1 MNAIRLHDKVLYIED
16 AFPDVA
22 EFLSALEEQDS
33 RGDLE
38 GIIPQWS
45 KWAEDGDREWIPVKT
60 EREAAQQALLRGNT
74 RITKL
79 VDWDI
84 TINEDNTHWP
94 RVEVDSNYSHSH
106 ESAYKI
112 LEMIDKPY
120 KKALDI
126 WADTFDRP
134 KPSYISKNYCIR
146 KYKTGADMVAHI
158 DRNLANPEATMDW
171 TALIYLNDNYEGG
184 DLVFPDYDI
193 KIKTKAGSII
203 FFPTD
208 VMHSVE
214 KITEGN
220 KTYLFMFIHSNND
233 ISTALGE
240 PYVGM
245 TRKQ

>member
-1 MNAIRLHDKVLYIED
+1 MMKTTKIADNVLYIED
-16 AFPDVA
+16 AIPNVD
-22 EFLSALEEQDS
+22 EFLIALEKQDAQ
-33 RGDLE
+33 GDLG

-45 KWAEDGDREWIPVKT
+45 KWATEDDEWIPVKT
-60 EREAAQQALLRGNT
+60 DREAAKQALLFGKT

-84 TINEDNTHWP
+84 TINEDNSHWP
-94 RVEVDSNYSHSH
+94 KIQVDPDYSDNHKA
-106 ESAYKI
+106 AYDI
-112 LEMIDKPY
+112 LKLIDEPY
-120 KKALDI
+120 QKALDV
-126 WADTFDRP
+126 WAETFNRP
-134 KPSYISKNYCIR
+134 KPSSISKNYCIR

-158 DRNLANPEATMDW
+158 DRNLTNPEATMDW

-184 DLVFPDYDI
+184 ELVFPDYDI
-193 KIKTKAGSII
+193 KLKTKAGSII

-220 KTYLFMFIHSNND
+220 KTYIFMFIHSNND

-240 PYVGM
+240 PYTGM